1 MLASSIVA
9 KPAKVEA
16 SAHMLTSDVAR
27 KQACEELSHIVVEA
41 LLQSLCCHSVP
52 PSRATAT
59 KVEQLIG
66 SLLSST
72 HPDRALTMVS
82 RAVAESRV

>member
-1 MLASSIVA
+1 MLVLSIVS
-9 KPAKVEA
+9 KPVRVEA
-16 SAHMLTSDVAR
+16 SVPMLTSDVVR